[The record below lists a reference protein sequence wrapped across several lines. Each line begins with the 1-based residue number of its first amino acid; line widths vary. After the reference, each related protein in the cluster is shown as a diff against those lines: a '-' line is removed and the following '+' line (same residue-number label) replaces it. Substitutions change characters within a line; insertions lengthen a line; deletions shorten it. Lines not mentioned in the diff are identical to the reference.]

1 MAENTLHVNIGLFP
15 RSVGPGTGVF
25 AGIILLSLVLADLF
39 LLDILTTQLI
49 LNMGGMELNPV
60 MTGIVATPALH
71 ILLKIGIVLCIIPV
85 ALNAEARVKGSGM
98 ALYAALI
105 VMYTIV
111 VLNNTSVLIP
121 HIMGYFAG

>member
-1 MAENTLHVNIGLFP
+1 MAEDPAQADIGLFP
-15 RSVGPGTGVF
+15 RNVGLGTGVF
-25 AGIILLSLVLADLF
+25 TWIILLSLVLADLF

-60 MTGIVATPALH
+60 MTGIVTTPALH

-85 ALNAEARVKGSGM
+85 ALNAEVRVKGSGM

-121 HIMGYFAG
+121 HILNVSAV